1 MGHPTPIW
9 GVYKPFTCTNKE
21 SRKVGGEWVAP
32 GALVFES
39 FNARHTPSEDASAA
53 ATKQGMTEKG

>member
-1 MGHPTPIW
+1 M
-9 GVYKPFTCTNKE
+9 PFTCTNKE

-39 FNARHTPSEDASAA
+39 FTARHTPSEDASAA

>member
-1 MGHPTPIW
+1 M
-9 GVYKPFTCTNKE
+9 PFTCTNKE

-39 FNARHTPSEDASAA
+39 FNARHTPSEDVSAA